1 MKEITF
7 IQAQKLAIFGDMK
20 ALIELVYFSG
30 DVRFRDEA
38 KRLVEYMSTIDA
50 EEETEATR

>member
-7 IQAQKLAIFGDMK
+7 IQAQKLAIFDDMK

-30 DVRFRDEA
+30 DVRFRDES

-50 EEETEATR
+50 EGEAEAAR